1 MKTALIIL
9 ETILGLAV
17 IISVML
23 QPGKTDGLSGLI
35 QGRSETFFAK
45 NKGRTKE
52 AMLAKLTAI
61 AMALFAI
68 NTVILNL
75 VK

>member
-9 ETILGLAV
+9 ESILGLAV
-17 IISVML
+17 IVSVML

-35 QGRSETFFAK
+35 QGRSETFFSR

-52 AMLAKLTAI
+52 AMLAKVTI
-61 AMALFAI
+61 ASMALFAVI
-68 NTVILNL
+68 TVALNMI
-75 VK
+75 

>member
-9 ETILGLAV
+9 ESILGLAV
-17 IISVML
+17 IVSVML

-35 QGRSETFFAK
+35 QGRSETFFSR

-52 AMLAKLTAI
+52 AMLAKVTI
-61 AMALFAI
+61 VSMALFAVT
-68 NTVILNL
+68 TVALNMI
-75 VK
+75 